1 MSFRETARHYE
12 PVLESIFE
20 PQPRNPQKERKQN
33 VKNFDEIITDQTKT
47 AVKIPQS
54 DYLKSGKYRIFDQGK
69 EYSAGFSNEEIG
81 AVKDFPY
88 IIFGDHTRAVK
99 FVNEPC
105 FIGADG
111 VKLLKVTNA
120 SFDAKYIYYNILAK
134 PIESHGY
141 TRHFKFLKE
150 IKFTEKTLS
159 EQKKIVTHLNSIQ
172 TAIDTKNKQ
181 LTQLEGLTKS
191 KFIEMFGEP
200 ETNPNN
206 FPKKKIDDFATC
218 IAGAT
223 PSTKVPEYWK
233 NGNVP
238 WMSSGEVHL
247 GRIYDTESK
256 ITKLGYDSCSTKMI
270 PAHTVVIALAGQGK
284 TRGTVGIAEISL
296 CTNQSLCA
304 VIVNKE
310 ANVDYLYSYLQLQ
323 YENLRRISNGDGGRG
338 GLNLKIIGNFEV
350 ILPEMKLQNEWAT
363 YVKKIDSAKDI
374 VKSQLKDLRELL
386 DNKMD
391 FYFGE

>member
-12 PVLESIFE
+12 LVLESIFE

-159 EQKKIVTHLNSIQ
+159 EQKKIVTHLDRIQ
-172 TAIDTKNKQ
+172 NAIDTKKNQ
-181 LTQLEGLTKS
+181 LVQLDELAKS
-191 KFIEMFGEP
+191 KFVKMFGE
-200 ETNPNN
+200 NPAESGKWLVKPLNRISDVRDGTHGSPAYYPKGYPFITTKN
-206 FPKKKIDDFATC
+206 FVDGTIDYSTASFICEEDYRHFDKRSHVDNGDILLPMIGTIGGAILVKKECDFA
-218 IAGAT
+218 I
-223 PSTKVPEYWK
+223 K
-233 NGNVP
+233 NVALIKHENENLNFKYLLNVLNSDF
-238 WMSSGEVHL
+238 MNAYFLQFRSG
-247 GRIYDTESK
+247 
-256 ITKLGYDSCSTKMI
+256 
-270 PAHTVVIALAGQGK
+270 
-284 TRGTVGIAEISL
+284 GTQKFISL
-296 CTNQSLCA
+296 NFIRNLSIPVPPLALQVQFA
-304 VIVNKE
+304 
-310 ANVDYLYSYLQLQ
+310 SYVQ
-323 YENLRRISNGDGGRG
+323 
-338 GLNLKIIGNFEV
+338 
-350 ILPEMKLQNEWAT
+350 
-363 YVKKIDSAKDI
+363 KIDSAKDI